1 MTDLKV
7 LHNIIDGQARP
18 SASGE
23 TLDIVNPS
31 TGQVYAT
38 SPKSGEADVDAA
50 FTAAADAFESWRWS
64 TPSQRQAALLALA
77 DVIEGN
83 ADELVDIEIENTGKP
98 RNLTASEEIGPMVDQ
113 VRFFAG
119 AARVL
124 DGRAQGEYMK
134 GFTSSIRR
142 EPIGPVGQV
151 TPWNYPMMMAIWKFC
166 PAIAAG
172 NTVVIKPSDTTPVS
186 TVMLAEIAAEHF
198 PPGVLNVVCGDR
210 VTGAAVVAHPT
221 PQMVSI
227 TGSVAAGRAVAVS
240 AGGNLKR
247 THLELGGKAPVI
259 VFDDADIAA
268 AAEGIAVAGYF
279 NAGQDCTAATRVLAR
294 AGVAEELT
302 AALAEQ
308 AKGAATTFGRAADDE
323 DAWVPPVNNPNQLE
337 RVLDFLADVPSHASV
352 AAGGNRQGDKGFY
365 IAPTVIGG
373 LRQDDRHIQEEI
385 FGPVITVQSFADEDE
400 AIRFANGVEY
410 GLASSVW
417 TRDVSRALRVSA
429 ALDFGCVWINTH
441 IPLVAEMPHGGYKS
455 SGHGKDLSMY
465 GLEDYTR
472 IKHVMA
478 YTG

>member
-64 TPSQRQAALLALA
+64 TPSERQAALLALA

-151 TPWNYPMMMAIWKFC
+151 TPWNYPMMMAIWKLA
-166 PAIAAG
+166 PALAAG
-172 NTVVIKPSDTTPVS
+172 NTVVLKPSDTTP
-186 TVMLAEIAAEHF
+186 
-198 PPGVLNVVCGDR
+198 
-210 VTGAAVVAHPT
+210 
-221 PQMVSI
+221 
-227 TGSVAAGRAVAVS
+227 
-240 AGGNLKR
+240 
-247 THLELGGKAPVI
+247 
-259 VFDDADIAA
+259 
-268 AAEGIAVAGYF
+268 
-279 NAGQDCTAATRVLAR
+279 
-294 AGVAEELT
+294 
-302 AALAEQ
+302 
-308 AKGAATTFGRAADDE
+308 
-323 DAWVPPVNNPNQLE
+323 
-337 RVLDFLADVPSHASV
+337 
-352 AAGGNRQGDKGFY
+352 
-365 IAPTVIGG
+365 
-373 LRQDDRHIQEEI
+373 
-385 FGPVITVQSFADEDE
+385 
-400 AIRFANGVEY
+400 
-410 GLASSVW
+410 ASSVW
-417 TRDVSRALRVSA
+417 L
-429 ALDFGCVWINTH
+429 
-441 IPLVAEMPHGGYKS
+441 AEK
-455 SGHGKDLSMY
+455 L
-465 GLEDYTR
+465 
-472 IKHVMA
+472 
-478 YTG
+478 